1 MTCLPRFAQTNV
13 LNWAS
18 GMCHHSTRFLFT
30 YRRQTFPP
38 TKSPSM
44 FTSPLPALLLSFL
57 TGRPLTMVTE
67 LPPTKL
73 PPTLIMP
80 PINAPPPVLMTVR
93 GAGFG
98 ACSVLQYS
106 QVLDFVGAPQFGQF
120 MIFPFGLCPI
130 DAAWRLKLR
139 KKLLLVVVAIQ
150 CDK

>member
-18 GMCHHSTRFLFT
+18 GMVTHSTRFLFT

-38 TKSPSM
+38 TKSPLM
-44 FTSPLPALLLSFL
+44 FTSPLLSLLSFL

-80 PINAPPPVLMTVR
+80 PINAPPPVFTTVR
-93 GAGFG
+93 AAG

-106 QVLDFVGAPQFGQF
+106 QVLDFKGAPQFGQF
-120 MIFPFGLCPI
+120 VRFSFGLCPI

-139 KKLLLVVVAIQ
+139 VVVIV
-150 CDK
+150 